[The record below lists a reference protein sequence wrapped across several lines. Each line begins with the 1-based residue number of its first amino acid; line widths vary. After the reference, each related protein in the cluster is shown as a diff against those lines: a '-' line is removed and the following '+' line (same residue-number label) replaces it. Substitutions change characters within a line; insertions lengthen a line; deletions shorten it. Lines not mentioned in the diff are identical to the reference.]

1 MFPLMTDAHVDQKSN
16 PTKTAKQL
24 PVQTPVNGNGTATKM
39 KIESN
44 FFQYSGVKILVLFS
58 LSSISPAWLFNRF
71 SIKFASLLKNF
82 TFFSNFIIGINNSAS
97 SGTIKQLPNRLQPN
111 ACQFVSAT
119 LFQKPWLVAK
129 GIAPRNSITGT
140 IEIKIVAKTTLSPK
154 IFAKVWL
161 INSVIAHPFYF
172 MFIILNFEH
181 FKSNLHITV
190 CSFYL

>member
-58 LSSISPAWLFNRF
+58 LF